1 MEPDPKS
8 RYTIKNFKK
17 SSSNIWDFKKG
28 PINYE
33 VIKTIKRKEN
43 FRI

>member
-8 RYTIKNFKK
+8 RYTIKNLNQ

-28 PINYE
+28 PINYG

-43 FRI
+43 VRI